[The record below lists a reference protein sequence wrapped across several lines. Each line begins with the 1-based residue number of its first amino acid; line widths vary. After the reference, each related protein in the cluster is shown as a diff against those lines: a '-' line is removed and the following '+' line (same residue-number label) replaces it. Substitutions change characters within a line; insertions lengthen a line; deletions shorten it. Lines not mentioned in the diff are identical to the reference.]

1 MPLFWPA
8 RPWPAVE
15 KRDIDPGDEGDIST
29 GQRSPGRRLRERRRT
44 RRYPLRLPIRYR
56 TVENRSSGAGGGQ
69 TVDLSSRA
77 VLFTTEGQPPIGSTV
92 EAAVQWPVQVGDET
106 PLQLII
112 SGPVLRRD
120 SRGVVA
126 LIKRFEFIR
135 ERSGPA
141 APGPEDFGAEGAEGW
156 RAG

>member
-1 MPLFWPA
+1 
-8 RPWPAVE
+8 
-15 KRDIDPGDEGDIST
+15 
-29 GQRSPGRRLRERRRT
+29 
-44 RRYPLRLPIRYR
+44 LRLPIRYG
-56 TVENRSSGAGGGQ
+56 TVESRSGGAGSGE

-106 PLQLII
+106 PLQLVI

-126 LIKRFEFIR
+126 LIKRFEFVR
-135 ERSGPA
+135 EGPGRAESGPA
-141 APGPEDFGAEGAEGW
+141 DFGAEGEAG